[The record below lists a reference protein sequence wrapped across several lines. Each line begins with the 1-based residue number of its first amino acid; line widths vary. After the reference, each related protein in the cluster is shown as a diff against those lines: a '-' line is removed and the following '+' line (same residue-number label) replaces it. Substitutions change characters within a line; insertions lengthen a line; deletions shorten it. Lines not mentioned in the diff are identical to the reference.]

1 MKIKQITASLLATI
15 LLVSTPIASFAG
27 NTSGLGENASGNTQ
41 AGIKTGSGGDF
52 SANLENNGA
61 GPTSGKIGIR
71 LSLVDAKDPTKI
83 ISVGDD
89 GVTPRVVDIL
99 YVEKNT
105 FDYQTQGTLHT
116 ASGRSGKYHSILQDE
131 YTFNSIKT
139 QSLTSEADKEGQIY
153 RVFYSQ
159 ANKMYEKPMVP
170 WLIHN
175 GAYVSQGKEFVDW
188 CKSNDAG
195 QKMLGNGDIFTIT
208 IYGIKIPV
216 PKAEVIGYEPA
227 LSNLPY
233 VTQGKTEIEKEAS
246 YETAELI
253 YKLFTLEALEKRRKQ
268 QYPTQN
274 VIIDGD
280 DYVQRSVDELYPQ
293 VYDLKI
299 TIAQGKEEREE
310 RGEEAEYLN
319 KLDSYVDNALANIET
334 VYGGEVADGIR
345 AKAEEE
351 SNKHANTSDTQAKQ
365 MGENGETG
373 SAGAA
378 SIEFDSTEA
387 AHIVRLL
394 NMKDEATQRYYLQ
407 TKSVYNHEN
416 SEKTGKPIENL
427 KDANEDWV
435 LLVEPIVW
443 LTIFAKNNDKVGIHS
458 KLYGTI
464 TNIAQAFNAQTL
476 AGKPNVLYNYRNK
489 DTFNYAAMNA
499 PVWWALSVEDSGFVF
514 NEKDKNDTNSLA
526 FYGMTKPFRQ
536 RTYEDL
542 YNSLT
547 PTMGHTFT
555 VQKDGDEGET
565 QEEHPAIEGWGVN
578 VYWKDMLTSQYVPT
592 WTDGGDDDE
601 NGGPIKVVKWYVHE
615 NVDKNGNVV
624 SQANDK
630 ITVTSIANK
639 FAIVNESLIDGKM
652 MYHVE
657 NWATGKNASALPS
670 ESDLSS
676 TYEEYAGK
684 APGNFSGNGPA
695 AVDLTNRPDDKVV
708 YIKLVLRDI
717 IDGDPEP
724 ITVIKVKEPSDGS
737 TPIIEKGTTSPGT
750 YPAAETGWEYK
761 QDIQTPDPE
770 KSVSRWSDVILHSQT
785 LP

>member
-1 MKIKQITASLLATI
+1 M
-15 LLVSTPIASFAG
+15 
-27 NTSGLGENASGNTQ
+27 
-41 AGIKTGSGGDF
+41 
-52 SANLENNGA
+52 
-61 GPTSGKIGIR
+61 
-71 LSLVDAKDPTKI
+71 DAKDPTKI

-116 ASGRSGKYHSILQDE
+116 ASGRSGKYHSILQKE

-139 QSLTSEADKEGQIY
+139 QSLTSQAEKPLQIKQVYLSEANE
-153 RVFYSQ
+153 
-159 ANKMYEKPMVP
+159 MYEKPMVP

-208 IYGIKIPV
+208 IYGNKVPV
-216 PKAEVIGYEPA
+216 QKAEVIENESTSSP
-227 LSNLPY
+227 LPY
-233 VTQGKTEIEKEAS
+233 ATQGKTETEMEA
-246 YETAELI
+246 YDMANDLMNEF
-253 YKLFTLEALEKRRKQ
+253 FTLKALEKNLSQ
-268 QYPTQN
+268 QYSTQN
-274 VIIDGD
+274 VIIDNGD
-280 DYVQRSVDELYPQ
+280 EDLVEELYYQ
-293 VYDLKI
+293 VHDLKVQ
-299 TIAQGKEEREE
+299 IALAKEEYKQ
-310 RGEEAEYLN
+310 RGEEAQS
-319 KLDSYVDNALANIET
+319 LDELDTYVDNALANIKT
-334 VYGGEVADGIR
+334 VFGGKVADGIR

-351 SNKHANTSDTQAKQ
+351 SNKHANASDTQAKQ
-365 MGENGETG
+365 AGENGETG

-378 SIEFDSTEA
+378 SVEFDSTEA

-394 NMKDEATQRYYLQ
+394 NLKDKSKGEDGNFLLQ

-416 SEKTGKPIENL
+416 SENTWKPIENI
-427 KDANEDWV
+427 KDANNNRE

-464 TNIAQAFNAQTL
+464 TNIAQAFNAKTL

-657 NWATGKNASALPS
+657 NWATGKNANALPS
-670 ESDLSS
+670 ENDLSS
-676 TYEEYAGK
+676 TYEEYVKK
-684 APGNFSGNGPA
+684 APGNFRGNEPA
-695 AVDLTNRPDDKVV
+695 ALDLTNRPEDKVV

-717 IDGDPEP
+717 IPPPKDKD
-724 ITVIKVKEPSDGS
+724 ITVVKVKEPADGS
-737 TPIIEKGTTSPGT
+737 DPIIEKSTTSPGI
-750 YPAAETGWEYK
+750 YPAGETGWEYK

-770 KSVSRWSDVILHSQT
+770 KSVSRWSDVPTNGTPGTDPNIIVKAI
-785 LP
+785 PI